1 MKTLLLTGL
10 VAGTAFSPQLT
21 TASNKKTDKNKR
33 PNVVFII
40 ADDLGYG
47 DLSCYGQEK
56 FKTPNID
63 KLAQE
68 GLRFTQCYSGTTVS
82 APSRSSLITGLHTGH
97 TPIRGNKE
105 VQPEGQFALPAG
117 TQTLFSIFKQ
127 AGYTTGAFGK
137 WGLGSPGSEGDPNKQ
152 GVDNFYGF
160 NCQLLAHNYYADHL
174 WENDKRIE
182 LPGNYNGGYGSY
194 TQDLIQDKALE
205 FIEKNKDENFFLF
218 LPYVLPH
225 AELIVPEDSII
236 QKFRGMYPE
245 TPYKGI
251 DSGAAFRK
259 GGYCSQVYPRATFA
273 AMVYRLDVY
282 VGQVVSKLK
291 EFGLYDNTMI
301 VFTSDNGPHKE
312 GGADPDFFNGNGIYR
327 GHKRDLY
334 EGGIRVPFIAVW
346 PGSIAQGKETP
357 FMCSFW
363 DMMPTFAQITGQK
376 TKEGDGLS
384 ILPTLTGKGKQEEH
398 QSLYFEFQEEGGKQA
413 IRKGDWKLIRFKAN
427 NEAASYYELYN
438 IAADPQEIHNVAA
451 SHPEMVS
458 ALKQLMLASHVD
470 DPNWPLYQKR

>member
-137 WGLGSPGSEGDPNKQ
+137 CLLAYASNTLSISLPFGSP
-152 GVDNFYGF
+152 
-160 NCQLLAHNYYADHL
+160 
-174 WENDKRIE
+174 
-182 LPGNYNGGYGSY
+182 
-194 TQDLIQDKALE
+194 
-205 FIEKNKDENFFLF
+205 
-218 LPYVLPH
+218 
-225 AELIVPEDSII
+225 
-236 QKFRGMYPE
+236 
-245 TPYKGI
+245 
-251 DSGAAFRK
+251 
-259 GGYCSQVYPRATFA
+259 
-273 AMVYRLDVY
+273 
-282 VGQVVSKLK
+282 
-291 EFGLYDNTMI
+291 
-301 VFTSDNGPHKE
+301 
-312 GGADPDFFNGNGIYR
+312 
-327 GHKRDLY
+327 
-334 EGGIRVPFIAVW
+334 
-346 PGSIAQGKETP
+346 
-357 FMCSFW
+357 
-363 DMMPTFAQITGQK
+363 
-376 TKEGDGLS
+376 
-384 ILPTLTGKGKQEEH
+384 
-398 QSLYFEFQEEGGKQA
+398 
-413 IRKGDWKLIRFKAN
+413 
-427 NEAASYYELYN
+427 
-438 IAADPQEIHNVAA
+438 
-451 SHPEMVS
+451 
-458 ALKQLMLASHVD
+458 
-470 DPNWPLYQKR
+470 